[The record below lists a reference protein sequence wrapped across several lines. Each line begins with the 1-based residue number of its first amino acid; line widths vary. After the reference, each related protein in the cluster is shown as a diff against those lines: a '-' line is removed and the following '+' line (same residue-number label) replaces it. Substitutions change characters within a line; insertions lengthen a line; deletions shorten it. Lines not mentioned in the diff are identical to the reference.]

1 MIVLAISV
9 IVGMKNA
16 LAVPIERKAA
26 VGIATLTNDT
36 SPLRVALLS
45 DIHLGNRGMD
55 SNRLVEIVAQV
66 NESRPDLILIAG
78 DFVTGESQVQAA
90 QIASGLTAPLSRL
103 NARLGVFA
111 VLGNHDNWTAP
122 DVIRASLN
130 KAGIVVLENEAAR
143 REAFAI
149 VGVGER
155 FSGHDD
161 VARSTRAADRVGGVP
176 IIFSHSPDIAVDLPD
191 RFPLLLAGHTHCGQM
206 VLPWLGPIVR
216 YSRWKRL
223 YDPKYQCG
231 RITDRNRVT
240 FVTAGL
246 GGTVPVRINAM
257 PDWWL
262 ISVNPEL
269 AARQQVTHK

>member
-90 QIASGLTAPLSRL
+90 QIASGLKAVQAASFRQSRTG
-103 NARLGVFA
+103 ADLG
-111 VLGNHDNWTAP
+111 
-122 DVIRASLN
+122 R
-130 KAGIVVLENEAAR
+130 
-143 REAFAI
+143 
-149 VGVGER
+149 GVGCR
-155 FSGHDD
+155 ILLWFIGACSADAVRRGYTMSLC
-161 VARSTRAADRVGGVP
+161 RCRAGQGGWP
-176 IIFSHSPDIAVDLPD
+176 IPASANASSPCYG
-191 RFPLLLAGHTHCGQM
+191 LLLSDRQPG
-206 VLPWLGPIVR
+206 
-216 YSRWKRL
+216 RW
-223 YDPKYQCG
+223 
-231 RITDRNRVT
+231 
-240 FVTAGL
+240 
-246 GGTVPVRINAM
+246 
-257 PDWWL
+257 
-262 ISVNPEL
+262 
-269 AARQQVTHK
+269 